1 MVVEDVLVDL
11 AAYADIEGI
20 DWPSLNAQGQGLME
34 SQAYLQVLDDRWER
48 FYSVVETLAITD
60 AEWEETTAE
69 EARDAWT
76 EVRDAMTDKAG
87 LMLDA
92 LLAGELSVAYD
103 HAATIWTGSL
113 KKLVVAT
120 SHVSHRNLT
129 AHQDGTLYY
138 AIEVGALTATEV
150 EEEASAIARLW
161 DCVVKLD
168 QWNALSELKK
178 PGHVSVGQ
186 TPQQATV
193 GQALLR
199 GLPFVIT
206 AVGIAAVIAAVVVF
220 LSYLSDRNAQIEKFC
235 FNDDGSVREDRPAWC
250 DEPNQ
255 GMQDPLAVFL
265 QPFTE
270 AGKRLATGLSI
281 VAGVAVALWAGSII
295 VPKLLASAAKR
306 RAAA

>member
-1 MVVEDVLVDL
+1 MVEDVLVDL

-20 DWPSLNAQGQGLME
+20 DWPSLNAQGQGLMQSE
-34 SQAYLQVLDDRWER
+34 AYLQVLDERWER

-76 EVRDAMTDKAG
+76 EVRDAVTDKAG

-92 LLAGELSVAYD
+92 LLDGEFSVAYD

-138 AIEVGALTATEV
+138 AIETGALTVTEV

-168 QWNALSELKK
+168 QWDALSGFKK
-178 PGHVSVGQ
+178 PGLGV
-186 TPQQATV
+186 TPQATV
-193 GQALLR
+193 GQAVLR

-206 AVGIAAVIAAVVVF
+206 AVGIAAVIAAVIVF
-220 LSYLSDRNAQIEKFC
+220 LSYLSDRNAQIDKFC

-281 VAGVAVALWAGSII
+281 VAGIAAALWAGSII
-295 VPKLLASAAKR
+295 VPKLLAGAAKR

>member
-1 MVVEDVLVDL
+1 MVEDVLVDL

-20 DWPSLNAQGQGLME
+20 DWPSLNAQGQGLMQSE
-34 SQAYLQVLDDRWER
+34 AYLQALDERWER
-48 FYSVVETLAITD
+48 FYSVAETLAITD

-92 LLAGELSVAYD
+92 LLDGKFSVAYD

-129 AHQDGTLYY
+129 AHQDGTLYW
-138 AIEVGALTATEV
+138 AIETGALTVTEV
-150 EEEASAIARLW
+150 EEEASSIARLW

-168 QWNALSELKK
+168 QWNALNEFKK
-178 PGHVSVGQ
+178 PEYGVGQ

-193 GQALLR
+193 GRVIVR

-206 AVGIAAVIAAVVVF
+206 SIGIAAVIAAVIVW
-220 LSYLSDRNAQIEKFC
+220 LSYLSDRNSQIDKFC
-235 FNDDGSVREDRPAWC
+235 FNEDGSVREGRPAWC

-265 QPFTE
+265 KPFTE

-281 VAGVAVALWAGSII
+281 VAGIAVAVWAGSII
-295 VPKLLASAAKR
+295 VPKLLAGAAKR

>member
-1 MVVEDVLVDL
+1 MVEDVLVDL

-20 DWPSLNAQGQGLME
+20 DWASLNAQGQGLMQ
-34 SQAYLQVLDDRWER
+34 SQAYLQVLDERWER

-138 AIEVGALTATEV
+138 AIETGVLTAAEV

-168 QWNALSELKK
+168 QWDALSGFKK
-178 PGHVSVGQ
+178 PQYSVGQ

-193 GQALLR
+193 GQAILR

-206 AVGIAAVIAAVVVF
+206 AIGVAAVVAAVVVF
-220 LSYLSDRNAQIEKFC
+220 LSYLSDRNSQIDKFC
-235 FNDDGSVREDRPAWC
+235 FNDDGSLREGRPPWC
-250 DEPNQ
+250 DEPGQ

-281 VAGVAVALWAGSII
+281 VAGIAVALWAGSII
-295 VPKLLASAAKR
+295 VPKLLAGAAKR